1 MSVARIVLNRIKRG
15 GEDRLWTY
23 RDFVDLPSSLAVAA
37 ELSRLTKKGRIRRVR
52 KGVYYVPRV
61 TRFGT
66 TNPAPPSVAA
76 AILTRRGIAW
86 SPTGHA
92 AYNRLGLTTQVSP
105 TTTFAVS
112 RKVRLASAGPRIRL
126 ILRPATAVRRATA
139 DDRAV
144 LDALRDLRWI
154 PDTTPENVI
163 ARVSDLFRSNRISFG
178 RVARF
183 ARREPPRVRAVL
195 GTIGSSIVADPDILE
210 ELKGSLNPMT
220 HFSLGLSDKL
230 ATARKWNIK

>member
-1 MSVARIVLNRIKRG
+1 MSAARIVLSRIKRG

-23 RDFVDLPSSLAVAA
+23 KGFADLPGLAVAA
-37 ELSRLTKKGRIRRVR
+37 ALSRLAKKGRIRRVR
-52 KGVYYVPRV
+52 RSVYYVPRV

-66 TNPAPPSVAA
+66 TKPNAASVAA
-76 AILTRRGIAW
+76 AVLTRRGIAW
-86 SPTGHA
+86 SPTGLA

-112 RKVRLASAGPRIRL
+112 RKVRLASAGSSTRVS
-126 ILRPATAVRRATA
+126 LRPVAVVGGASA
-139 DDRAV
+139 DERVV

-154 PDTTPENVI
+154 PDTTPEHVI
-163 ARVSDLFRSNRISFG
+163 ARVADLFRSKRVSFE

-195 GTIGSSIVADPDILE
+195 GAIGSSFGADQHILE
-210 ELKGSLNPMT
+210 VLKGSLNPLT
-220 HFSLGLSDKL
+220 RFSLGLSDKL
-230 ATARKWNIK
+230 ETAREWNIR

>member
-1 MSVARIVLNRIKRG
+1 MSVARVVLSRIKRG
-15 GEDRLWTY
+15 SEDRVWTY
-23 RDFVDLPSSLAVAA
+23 KDFADLPGLAVAA
-37 ELSRLTKKGRIRRVR
+37 ALSRLTKKGHIRRVR

-66 TNPAPPSVAA
+66 TSPDPSSIAA
-76 AILTRRGIAW
+76 AVLTRRGVAW
-86 SPTGHA
+86 SPTGLA

-112 RKVRLASAGPRIRL
+112 RRVHLASASTRL
-126 ILRPATAVRRATA
+126 SLRPAAVVRSASA
-139 DDRAV
+139 DERAV
-144 LDALRDLRWI
+144 LDALKDLRWI

-163 ARVSDLFRSNRISFG
+163 ARIADLFRSKRVSFE
-178 RVARF
+178 RVARL

-195 GTIGSSIVADPDILE
+195 GAIGSRIGADRHALE
-210 ELKGSLNPMT
+210 DLKESLNPMT

-230 ATARKWNIK
+230 ETAREWNIR

>member
-1 MSVARIVLNRIKRG
+1 MSVALKVLSRIKRG
-15 GEDRLWTY
+15 GQDRLWTY
-23 RDFVDLPSSLAVAA
+23 KDFADLPSLAVAA
-37 ELSRLTKKGRIRRVR
+37 ALSRLTKKGRIRRVR

-66 TNPAPPSVAA
+66 TNPDPSSVAA
-76 AILTRRGIAW
+76 AVLTRRGIAW
-86 SPTGHA
+86 SPTGPA

-112 RKVRLASAGPRIRL
+112 RKVRLTSAGASTRL
-126 ILRPATAVRRATA
+126 SLRPAAAVRSASA
-139 DDRAV
+139 DERAV

-163 ARVSDLFRSNRISFG
+163 ARIGDLFRSNRVSFE

-195 GTIGSSIVADPDILE
+195 GAIGSSIGADPSALE
-210 ELKGSLNPMT
+210 ELRGSLNPMT
-220 HFSLGLSDKL
+220 HFSLGLLDKL
-230 ATARKWNIK
+230 ETAREWNIR

>member
-1 MSVARIVLNRIKRG
+1 MSVARIVLSRIKRG
-15 GEDRLWTY
+15 GDDRLWTY
-23 RDFVDLPSSLAVAA
+23 KDFADLPSLAVAA
-37 ELSRLTKKGRIRRVR
+37 GLSRLTKKGDIRRIR

-66 TNPAPPSVAA
+66 TNPDPSSVTAA
-76 AILTRRGIAW
+76 VLTRRGIAW
-86 SPTGHA
+86 NPTGLA
-92 AYNRLGLTTQVSP
+92 AYNRLGFTTQVSP

-112 RKVRLASAGPRIRL
+112 RKVRLASAGSSTRVS
-126 ILRPATAVRRATA
+126 LRPAAVVRSASA
-139 DDRAV
+139 DERAV

-154 PDTTPENVI
+154 PDTTPANVSARI
-163 ARVSDLFRSNRISFG
+163 ADLFRSNRVSFE

-195 GTIGSSIVADPDILE
+195 GAIGSSIGAGPNVLE
-210 ELKGSLNPMT
+210 ELKRSLNPMT

-230 ATARKWNIK
+230 ETARQWNIR